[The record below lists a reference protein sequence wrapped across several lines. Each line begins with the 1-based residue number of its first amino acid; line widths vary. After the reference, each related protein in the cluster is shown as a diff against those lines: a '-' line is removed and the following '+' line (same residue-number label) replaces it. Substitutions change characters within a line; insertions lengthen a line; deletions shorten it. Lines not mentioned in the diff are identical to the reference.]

1 MQELDQKVRAVQEH
15 HGPETE
21 PLRKSVEVLAARVR
35 ELERNPPTAE
45 VPGMPRFGLN
55 MTKRSQALRMHRQ
68 GEASDQI
75 AEALALPRQEIDL
88 LLKVHRIVVS
98 KV

>member
-1 MQELDQKVRAVQEH
+1 
-15 HGPETE
+15 
-21 PLRKSVEVLAARVR
+21 
-35 ELERNPPTAE
+35 
-45 VPGMPRFGLN
+45 
-55 MTKRSQALRMHRQ
+55 MHRQ

-98 KV
+98 NV